1 MSGPVLIPPCP
12 GWKEDLPSPFDAP
25 ILEPHL
31 GTHAPNHQDDIY
43 LEISRS
49 AMAWRGVVSALTLI
63 YLISIL
69 VDLPWMILHT
79 DPTDIES
86 ILLLVGM
93 YSLFSW
99 SIIILFRADLAAPRD
114 LPIRFNRV
122 RKKIYAYNFK
132 RQWWNPFD
140 KGKIVVVSYDW
151 SQVRAERWSQNGSLP
166 NGGFIFKWGVTLSIV
181 APGTNNVID
190 RFPLVTMGADQH
202 AWAYI
207 CTYMQE
213 GPSALPPP
221 GEPKD
226 HNDVLWCEFALRL
239 APRVVWPTEM
249 DLESR
254 TAP

>member
-1 MSGPVLIPPCP
+1 MSGPILIPPCP
-12 GWKEDLPSPFDAP
+12 GWKEDLPSPFDVP

-31 GTHAPNHQDDIY
+31 GTHAPNHQDDIC

-49 AMAWRGVVSALTLI
+49 AMAWRGAVSALTLI

-69 VDLPWMILHT
+69 VDLPWMIFHT